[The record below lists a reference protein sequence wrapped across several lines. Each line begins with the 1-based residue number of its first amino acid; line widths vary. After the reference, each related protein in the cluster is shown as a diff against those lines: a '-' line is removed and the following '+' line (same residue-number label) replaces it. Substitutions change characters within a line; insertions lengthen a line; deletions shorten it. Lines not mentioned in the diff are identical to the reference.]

1 MNNVAKKIF
10 KTLLLSATVAL
21 ANHANAKADSV
32 PSPLD
37 LNLKDEDIDV
47 NVGENKRKIIQGIYK
62 IKRNGDVKLIAGH
75 YSHRS
80 HSSHRSSNGGHYSH
94 SSSSTH
100 YSSSSSHYSSS
111 SGGYS
116 GSSSSSSSSI
126 SKKKSTQ
133 NSKAPSAYSLGDRVM
148 SNGIYGKDV
157 DELVA
162 LLVKFCYLKEE
173 GLTKKKAYYLY
184 DYIIEKAVR
193 HFQQD
198 AGETVDG
205 KLTVDQARKLSNW
218 ELYKTS
224 ITLGFREL
232 SVSMSGYDVDALI
245 KLLREAQFPP
255 DPSKLEK
262 ENNHYVFTE
271 DVMMAVKVFQ
281 AYHKLNPTGVLDS
294 ETVSRLNG
302 KL

>member
-1 MNNVAKKIF
+1 MNNVTKNIF

-21 ANHANAKADSV
+21 ANHAHAKTDGA
-32 PSPLD
+32 PSSLD
-37 LNLKDEDIDV
+37 LNLKDEDTDV
-47 NVGENKRKIIQGIYK
+47 NVGENKRKIIQGVYK
-62 IKRNGDVKLIAGH
+62 IKRNGDAKLIAGH

-111 SGGYS
+111 TSGYS
-116 GSSSSSSSSI
+116 GSTSSSSSSSSKKTSAKP
-126 SKKKSTQ
+126 SKS
-133 NSKAPSAYSLGDRVM
+133 PGAYSLGDRVM
-148 SNGIYGKDV
+148 SNGIYGQDV

-173 GLTKKKAYYLY
+173 GLTKKDTYYMY
-184 DYIIEKAVR
+184 DYLIEMAIR

-205 KLTVDQARKLSNW
+205 KLTVDQASKLSNW

-224 ITLGFREL
+224 IALGFREL
-232 SVSMSGYDVDALI
+232 SVSMSGYDVDTLI
-245 KLLREAQFPP
+245 KLLRGAQFPP

-281 AYHKLNPTGVLDS
+281 AYHKLNPTGMLDS
-294 ETVSRLNG
+294 ETISRLNG
-302 KL
+302 K